1 MFEKR
6 EPLSK
11 YITPDLMKNWKE
23 HVLPEIELEHE
34 SNTVTMHNMST
45 RTITT
50 EEKNFQKIENEII
63 STVFAD
69 RIWTDIC
76 TSNNLDP
83 DDYTYKLE
91 TEAIDYF
98 RSML

>member
-50 EEKNFQKIENEII
+50 EEKNFQKIENEI
-63 STVFAD
+63 T
-69 RIWTDIC
+69 
-76 TSNNLDP
+76 NLKI
-83 DDYTYKLE
+83 YFTFNLCYK
-91 TEAIDYF
+91 IF
-98 RSML
+98 N